1 MTFAPALS
9 LPRLLSVESL
19 SRKIAQWREAWELHR
34 KYLTLLEELQS
45 MSNRDWDD
53 IGQSRLNAHEIARQT
68 IYGR

>member
-1 MTFAPALS
+1 MTFATTLS
-9 LPRLLSVESL
+9 LPRLPSMDSFA
-19 SRKIAQWREAWELHR
+19 RKIAQWREAWELHR
-34 KYLTLLEELQS
+34 KYLTLLDELQS